1 MCVCCSEDGYA
12 EEQPAAP
19 SEEEKR
25 SMDPEMA
32 AMYSQLSAED
42 QALLKVAASSFCILD
57 FFECGL
63 IQGN

>member
-1 MCVCCSEDGYA
+1 MCSEDGYA

-19 SEEEKR
+19 AEEEKR

-32 AMYSQLSAED
+32 AMYGKLSAED
-42 QALLKVAASSFCILD
+42 QALLKVTASSFCIFD